1 MSTSNLQTCP
11 KCYTENIEC
20 LSPVDFK
27 SDCCAH
33 SACRDCWRTSV
44 VCQEC
49 SIPLPSEFPPTTYSE
64 RFFNGSIRCDPLHS
78 KYIGIAFDTLELYK
92 RKYICL
98 PNVDRVHVT
107 LQSKKTINTEM
118 LASLFPNVRRLFISD
133 CQNVD
138 LEPLA
143 TLPIETIVLDG
154 TTIIDIDP
162 LKRMSFLNFIKVD
175 NKYGSNIN
183 DDLIENLVSK
193 K

>member
-1 MSTSNLQTCP
+1 
-11 KCYTENIEC
+11 
-20 LSPVDFK
+20 
-27 SDCCAH
+27 
-33 SACRDCWRTSV
+33 
-44 VCQEC
+44 
-49 SIPLPSEFPPTTYSE
+49 
-64 RFFNGSIRCDPLHS
+64 
-78 KYIGIAFDTLELYK
+78 
-92 RKYICL
+92 
-98 PNVDRVHVT
+98 
-107 LQSKKTINTEM
+107 M